1 MLKIYL
7 ADGFYYKE
15 DIIKML
21 KSRGIFTS
29 LRGDGVLASLSKSK
43 SDKWTQDEFFK
54 LVNSLPPRTGFAN
67 KLLYLDPMAL
77 LANQNR

>member
-1 MLKIYL
+1 
-7 ADGFYYKE
+7 
-15 DIIKML
+15 ML

-54 LVNSLPPRTGFAN
+54 LVNALPPRTALDSFAN
-67 KLLYLDPMAL
+67 KLLYPDPVAL
-77 LANQNR
+77 SANQNR